1 MDKFVSMEV
10 FVAVV
15 DAGSLTA
22 AVERY
27 EISSAMVGKHIRSLE
42 TRLAARLL
50 TRTTRRQSLTEIG
63 RQYYEQCRRILADVK
78 AAESLAEAMTATPRG
93 VLKVT
98 APLTY
103 GVEVFAPA
111 MTDYLGAWPEVTLEL
126 DLSNRVADLVEEG
139 FDAAVRIGRF
149 PDSSFVARPLKPYR
163 MRACASPDY
172 LARMGTPHTPADL
185 ARHECLGFL
194 HWGREGHWRLGEHPA
209 NAAGQSGGAPAAAS
223 DSPLRAGRFRA
234 NNGQALKVAALR
246 GFGLVLQPEA
256 LLAGEIAR
264 GELVPVLDAYL
275 PAGMPVH
282 LVYPR
287 DRHATPKLRSFV
299 DFVMER
305 FGA

>member
-1 MDKFVSMEV
+1 MDKFVSMEI

-15 DAGSLTA
+15 EAGSLTA
-22 AVERY
+22 AAERF

-42 TRLAARLL
+42 GRLGTRLL

-78 AAESLAEAMTATPRG
+78 DVESLAEAMAAAPRG

-98 APLTY
+98 VPLTY
-103 GVEVFAPA
+103 GVEVFSPA
-111 MTDYLGAWPEVTLEL
+111 MIDYLSAWPEVTLEL
-126 DLSNRVADLVEEG
+126 DLSNRITDLVEEG
-139 FDAAVRIGRF
+139 FDAAVRIGHLA
-149 PDSSFVARPLKPYR
+149 DSSFVARPLKPYR
-163 MRACASPDY
+163 MRACASPAY
-172 LARMGTPHTPADL
+172 LARAGIPRTPADL
-185 ARHECLGFL
+185 AHHECLGFL
-194 HWGREGHWRLGEHPA
+194 HWGREGTWRLGGEG
-209 NAAGQSGGAPAAAS
+209 AAQN
-223 DSPLRAGRFRA
+223 PLRAGRFRA

-256 LLAGEIAR
+256 LLAREIES
-264 GELVPVLDAYL
+264 GELVSVLEEHL
-275 PAGMPVH
+275 PPGAPVH

-287 DRHATPKLRSFV
+287 DRRATPKLTSFI

>member
-1 MDKFVSMEV
+1 MEI

-15 DAGSLTA
+15 EAGSLTA
-22 AVERY
+22 AAERF

-42 TRLAARLL
+42 SRLGTRLL

-78 AAESLAEAMTATPRG
+78 DAESLAEAMAAAPRG

-98 APLTY
+98 VPLTY
-103 GVEVFAPA
+103 GVEVFSPA
-111 MTDYLGAWPEVTLEL
+111 MIDYLSAWPEVTLEL
-126 DLSNRVADLVEEG
+126 DLSNRITDLVEEG
-139 FDAAVRIGRF
+139 FDAAVRIGHLA
-149 PDSSFVARPLKPYR
+149 DSSFVARPLKPYR
-163 MRACASPDY
+163 MRACASPAY
-172 LARMGTPHTPADL
+172 LARAGIPRTPADL
-185 ARHECLGFL
+185 VHHECLGFL
-194 HWGREGHWRLGEHPA
+194 HWGREGIWRLGGEG
-209 NAAGQSGGAPAAAS
+209 AAQ
-223 DSPLRAGRFRA
+223 SPLRAGRFRA

-256 LLAGEIAR
+256 LLAREIES
-264 GELVPVLDAYL
+264 GELVPVLEDHL
-275 PAGMPVH
+275 PQGAPVH

-287 DRHATPKLRSFV
+287 DRRATPKLTSFI